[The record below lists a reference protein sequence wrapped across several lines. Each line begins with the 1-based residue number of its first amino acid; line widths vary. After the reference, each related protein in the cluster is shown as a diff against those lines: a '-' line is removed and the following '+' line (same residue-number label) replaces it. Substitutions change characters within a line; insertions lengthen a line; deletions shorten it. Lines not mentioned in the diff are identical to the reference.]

1 MSLQEEMSKCQYTK
15 IALDT
20 NKSFR
25 DINLLATLISIYGD
39 IVGDA
44 KHEELTR
51 IAGIFA
57 NTMPSPI
64 TDDGLRN
71 DLHYNCYTKYMAI
84 AIYLTAW
91 TEVDRKIIAN
101 LIVELLLLNPFIC
114 LIELHRLV
122 ELLLLVKSG
131 TVDHKNLKPILNEMI
146 LKEGIV
152 LDIVIRLG
160 LEQGNNG
167 DLLLGIITEQIQNS
181 PNEVQ
186 QYVNGNQKILGF
198 FVGKIMKQL
207 TVKVNP
213 AEINKFLKQE
223 LDKL

>member
-1 MSLQEEMSKCQYTK
+1 
-15 IALDT
+15 
-20 NKSFR
+20 
-25 DINLLATLISIYGD
+25 
-39 IVGDA
+39 
-44 KHEELTR
+44 
-51 IAGIFA
+51 
-57 NTMPSPI
+57 
-64 TDDGLRN
+64 
-71 DLHYNCYTKYMAI
+71 
-84 AIYLTAW
+84 
-91 TEVDRKIIAN
+91 
-101 LIVELLLLNPFIC
+101 
-114 LIELHRLV
+114 
-122 ELLLLVKSG
+122 LLLVKSG